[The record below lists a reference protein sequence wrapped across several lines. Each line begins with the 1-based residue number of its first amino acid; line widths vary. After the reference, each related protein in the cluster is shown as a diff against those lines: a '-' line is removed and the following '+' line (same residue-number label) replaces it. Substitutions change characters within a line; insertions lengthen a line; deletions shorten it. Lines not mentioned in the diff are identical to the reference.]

1 VYQHNMNIL
10 VVEDDERLARFL
22 RKALEAET
30 WSVEVFNN
38 YDSFRDLVENPTLD
52 LDVAVL
58 DRMLGP
64 HDSLSILKDFRKKY
78 PQTKV
83 LFLSALD
90 HAEERAKAIEEG
102 ADDYMGKPYSLR
114 ELVARIRALQR
125 RSNEAVSGI
134 QFRELGNL
142 KLDLLGHVVTIAS
155 KRVSLSAKEF
165 KILSVL
171 MERPGAILSRYQI
184 LDRVWDVGKDLESN
198 VVEATMHN
206 LRKTLEEAHST
217 TVIRSKRGSGYW
229 IEAQDNPTGHEHDA

>member
-1 VYQHNMNIL
+1 MNMKVL

-30 WSVEVFNN
+30 WSVEVFSK
-38 YDSFRDLVENPTLD
+38 YEQLRDLIENPTLQM
-52 LDVAVL
+52 DVAIF

-64 HDSLSILKDFRKKY
+64 NDSLTTLKEFRKIFPK
-78 PQTKV
+78 TRI

-90 HAEERAKAIEEG
+90 HSEERSKALEEG

-114 ELVARIRALQR
+114 ELVARIRALHR
-125 RSNEAVSGI
+125 RSTDVVSGI

-142 KLDLLGHVVTIAS
+142 KLDLLAHIVTIGVR
-155 KRVSLSAKEF
+155 RVSFSAKEF

-184 LDRVWDVGKDLESN
+184 LDRVWDIGKDLESN

-206 LRKTLEEAHST
+206 LRKTLEENGSQVA
-217 TVIRSKRGSGYW
+217 IRSKRGTGYW
-229 IEAQDNPTGHEHDA
+229 IEVKNSQSIIDAD

>member
-1 VYQHNMNIL
+1 MNMKVL

-30 WSVEVFNN
+30 WSVEVF
-38 YDSFRDLVENPTLD
+38 SKFEQLRDLIENPTLQM
-52 LDVAVL
+52 DVAVL

-64 HDSLSILKDFRKKY
+64 DDSLTALKDFKKHF
-78 PQTKV
+78 PRTKV

-90 HAEERAKAIEEG
+90 HSEERSKALEEG

-125 RSNEAVSGI
+125 RSGESVSTL

-142 KLDLLGHVVTIAS
+142 KLDLLAHIVSIAGR
-155 KRVSLSAKEF
+155 RVSLSAKEF

-171 MERPGAILSRYQI
+171 MERSGAILSRYQI
-184 LDRVWDVGKDLESN
+184 LDRVWDIGKDLESN

-206 LRKTLEEAHST
+206 LRKTLEENSASVT
-217 TVIRSKRGSGYW
+217 IRSKRGTGYW
-229 IEAQDNPTGHEHDA
+229 IEEKNSASPIDAD